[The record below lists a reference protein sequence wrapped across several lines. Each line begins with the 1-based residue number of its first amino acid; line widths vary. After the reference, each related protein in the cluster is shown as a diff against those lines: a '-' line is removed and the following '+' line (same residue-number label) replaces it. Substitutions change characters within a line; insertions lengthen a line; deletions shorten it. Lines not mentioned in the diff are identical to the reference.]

1 MNKVAV
7 VYSSYYTDIVQGLLE
22 GIKNNID
29 ESFNVDYFKVS
40 GSWDIIYQTNILS
53 KEYKIFI
60 AVGVICKGE
69 TDHYEYISNSVA
81 NGLLN
86 LTINKDLYIANC
98 ILNVHNLEQATNRAS
113 QELNKGSEAAN
124 AINLLFTWFNNIWDI
139 ID

>member
-7 VYSSYYTDIVQGLLE
+7 VYSSYYTDVIQGLLE
-22 GIKNNID
+22 GIKNTID
-29 ESFNVDYFKVS
+29 ESFNVDYYNVP
-40 GSWDIIYQTNILS
+40 GSWDIIYKTNTLS

-60 AVGVICKGE
+60 AVGVICKGD

-86 LTINKDLYIANC
+86 LTINKGLYIANC
-98 ILNVHNLEQATNRAS
+98 ILNVHNLEQANIRST

-124 AINLLFTWFNNIWDI
+124 AINLLFT
-139 ID
+139 

>member
-7 VYSSYYTDIVQGLLE
+7 VYSSYYTDVIQGLLE
-22 GIKNNID
+22 GIKNTID
-29 ESFNVDYFKVS
+29 ESFNVDYYNVP
-40 GSWDIIYQTNILS
+40 GSWDIIYKTNTLS

-60 AVGVICKGE
+60 AVGVICKGD

-86 LTINKDLYIANC
+86 LTINKGLYIANC
-98 ILNVHNLEQATNRAS
+98 ILNVHNLEQANKRST

-124 AINLLFTWFNNIWDI
+124 AINLLFT
-139 ID
+139 

>member
-7 VYSSYYTDIVQGLLE
+7 VYSSYYTDVIQGLLE
-22 GIKNNID
+22 GIKNTID
-29 ESFNVDYFKVS
+29 ESFNVDYFNVP
-40 GSWDIIYQTNILS
+40 GSWDIIYKTNTLS

-60 AVGVICKGE
+60 AVGVICKGD

-86 LTINKDLYIANC
+86 LTINKGLYIANC
-98 ILNVHNLEQATNRAS
+98 ILNVHNLEQANIRST

-124 AINLLFTWFNNIWDI
+124 AINLLFT
-139 ID
+139 

>member
-7 VYSSYYTDIVQGLLE
+7 VYSSYYTDVIQGLLE
-22 GIKNNID
+22 GINNTID
-29 ESFNVDYFKVS
+29 ESFNVDYYNVP
-40 GSWDIIYQTNILS
+40 GSWDIIYKTNTLS

-60 AVGVICKGE
+60 AVGVICKGD

-86 LTINKDLYIANC
+86 LTINKGLYIANC
-98 ILNVHNLEQATNRAS
+98 ILNVHNLEQANIRST

-124 AINLLFTWFNNIWDI
+124 AINLLFT
-139 ID
+139 

>member
-7 VYSSYYTDIVQGLLE
+7 VYSSYYTDVIQGLLE
-22 GIKNNID
+22 GIKNTID
-29 ESFNVDYFKVS
+29 ESFNVDYFNVP
-40 GSWDIIYQTNILS
+40 GSWDIIYKTNTLS

-60 AVGVICKGE
+60 AVGVICKGD

-86 LTINKDLYIANC
+86 LTINKNLYIANC
-98 ILNVHNLEQATNRAS
+98 ILNVHNLEQANKRAT

-124 AINLLFTWFNNIWDI
+124 AINLLFT
-139 ID
+139 

>member
-7 VYSSYYTDIVQGLLE
+7 VYSSYYTDVIQGLLE
-22 GIKNNID
+22 GIKNTID
-29 ESFNVDYFKVS
+29 ESFNVDYYNVP
-40 GSWDIIYQTNILS
+40 GSWDIIYKTNTLS

-60 AVGVICKGE
+60 AVGVICKGD

-86 LTINKDLYIANC
+86 LTINKGLYIANC
-98 ILNVHNLEQATNRAS
+98 ILNVHNIEQANIRST

-124 AINLLFTWFNNIWDI
+124 AINLLFT
-139 ID
+139 